1 MKEHWLKKVLVVII
15 VLLLLDYIDLPTSVG
30 IDINR
35 FNIDF
40 SIAVLTSGIAVIL
53 FLQTYFT
60 IDKVTKQKEE
70 NKQQIAV
77 LLINDICRE
86 MEEVVNKVLIDKIV
100 NDNILP
106 KIDFNSYSESSIIT
120 NLKNMP
126 FENENNLY
134 DLLRDG
140 QLPKDMFLN
149 YLQLKQHYKSYIT
162 MRIIYFDAP
171 EIYETLKRR
180 LEQEISQLK
189 SYQVLKIADHCI
201 INLFEHVITKVFK

>member
-106 KIDFNSYSESSIIT
+106 KIDFNSYSESSVIT

-189 SYQVLKIADHCI
+189 SY
-201 INLFEHVITKVFK
+201 

>member
-189 SYQVLKIADHCI
+189 SY
-201 INLFEHVITKVFK
+201 